1 MLVGSGVERE
11 VAYVYY
17 INANPALIGIN
28 TSTTEHGLKHHRIS
42 YLNDI

>member
-1 MLVGSGVERE
+1 MLVGSGAERE
-11 VAYVYY
+11 IAYVY
-17 INANPALIGIN
+17 INANPAIIGIN